1 MHAMPAHMRRHGGVF
16 RKYDCRN
23 RVFEGCMRRYGR
35 RFCIF
40 LYCDE
45 WAKSFW
51 VNADLRAQ
59 MFARALKIVSADLL
73 NFSARYGIMI
83 LWLNSMKGCLRSGRG
98 E

>member
-1 MHAMPAHMRRHGGVF
+1 MAAFSENTIAVIEFLRLHAAIWKKVLH
-16 RKYDCRN
+16 
-23 RVFEGCMRRYGR
+23 
-35 RFCIF
+35 I

-45 WAKSFW
+45 RAKSFW